1 MGAMREVRYAKDA
14 LRALRKIARGDA
26 QRVREKVQQY
36 AEDPDSLAANVKR
49 LTGDSLLRL
58 RVGDY
63 RVIMD
68 DDGTILLIVKVG
80 HRREVYR

>member
-1 MGAMREVRYAKDA
+1 MPS
-14 LRALRKIARGDA
+14 
-26 QRVREKVQQY
+26 
-36 AEDPDSLAANVKR
+36 EDPDSLAANVKR